1 MNPKIMY
8 RKALSHPVSDIKLSS
23 QQMLALI
30 TIIIG
35 TTSLTIL
42 LSSLTDQEI
51 MDDTLKPSFKF
62 RL

>member
-1 MNPKIMY
+1 
-8 RKALSHPVSDIKLSS
+8 
-23 QQMLALI
+23 MLALI

-42 LSSLTDQEI
+42 LSSLTDQGT